1 MARIPIVKWEL
12 DKTIKAK
19 REYTLLS
26 KKGKG
31 TINMISFVC
40 NGDQISLHI
49 KVDEKKKIDY
59 PNTNFFFNLNIT
71 HPNNIVY
78 CHIYDKT
85 VVPEQYGLLS
95 LQKIEFEKSIR
106 IYLLNEEDTDR
117 TIARYLVTGEIEV

>member
-1 MARIPIVKWEL
+1 MARIPIVEWEL

-40 NGDQISLHI
+40 DSDQISLHI
-49 KVDEKKKIDY
+49 IVDGEKKIDY
-59 PNTNFFFNLNIT
+59 PNVNFFFNLNIT
-71 HPNNIVY
+71 HSNKIIY

-85 VVPEQYGLLS
+85 VIPEQYGLLS
-95 LQKIEFEKSIR
+95 LQEIDFEESIK
-106 IYLLNEEDTDR
+106 IYLLNEGDADK
-117 TIARYLVTGEIEV
+117 TIARYLVTGEIET